1 MTLIPGSL
9 TPRLSAIMRFVTEW
23 RRSLRIYWYRAD
35 RTAWAVAAVLAVLAG
50 LFGFLMNAVKGHQ
63 DEQRNRAL
71 QAQRKNLDCLARN
84 VYFEARG
91 EPLAGQ
97 YAVAEVTLNRQASRH
112 YPRTICEVVYQ
123 KNWDPLRKRY
133 VGAFSWTEFD
143 SLPEPGGEEWQR
155 AWRVAEAV
163 YYGKTVPRLQ
173 GALHFH
179 ATYIKPDWAKSRQRV
194 ARIGRHVF
202 YK

>member
-1 MTLIPGSL
+1 MTEL
-9 TPRLSAIMRFVTEW
+9 
-23 RRSLRIYWYRAD
+23 RRDLRIWWYRTD
-35 RTAWAVAAVLAVLAG
+35 RIAWAVGAIIAVLVAG
-50 LFGFLMNAVKGHQ
+50 FAFMMNAILERQ
-63 DEQRNRAL
+63 DERRNRVHEAH
-71 QAQRKNLDCLARN
+71 RKNLDCLARN

-97 YAVAEVTLNRQASRH
+97 YAVAEVTLNRQASRL

-143 SLPEPGGEEWQR
+143 TLPQPRGEEWDR

-163 YYGKTVPRLQ
+163 YYGKTSPTLQ

-179 ATYIKPDWAKSRQRV
+179 AAYIKPDWAKSKRRV
-194 ARIGRHVF
+194 ARIGKHIF
-202 YK
+202 YR